1 MLFFQVVLGLVREL
15 KMSFKNVILRYI
27 IFCKKK
33 KKRNVNILEAT
44 CTLIGESLSGD
55 INLVVIGCNTVSVI
69 ILLDIILHQKE
80 LVI

>member
-1 MLFFQVVLGLVREL
+1 M
-15 KMSFKNVILRYI
+15 
-27 IFCKKK
+27 
-33 KKRNVNILEAT
+33 NILEAT
-44 CTLIGESLSGD
+44 CTLIGESVSGD

>member
-15 KMSFKNVILRYI
+15 KMSFKNVILRCI
-27 IFCKKK
+27 IFCKK

-44 CTLIGESLSGD
+44 CTLIGESVSGD